1 MEPIISIHTNNL
13 WEKNESPLVTVITSV
28 YNRRELLLRAMKSV
42 DNQSYKNIEYIVVNN
57 GSSANIDDVVKDFM
71 KQATIPVMYIKRST
85 GIGPHTGKN
94 SAFRRAR
101 GEYLSMLDSDDEFL
115 PNAVQ
120 VLVNTWGEIPIEHRH
135 EYREV
140 VAQCIDEHGN
150 RVGKPFPKNINSCSK
165 KEAQKIWNS
174 RGLHVEHMN
183 LHVTQLLKDNM
194 FPEPDGVSFVVDSIA
209 IWLKLSKLHKSFFI
223 NDCLKVYYM
232 DTPDSISNVEID
244 KITIQHCINMLW
256 ADKYILNHWFEYE
269 YCFNDRFKKVLHYCI
284 FANILKMKNSYPD
297 FDWVGEKIK
306 GVKNNV
312 LLIIL
317 WIPSILISKYYIKK
331 RMKN

>member
-42 DNQSYKNIEYIVVNN
+42 DNQSYNNLEYIVVNN
-57 GSSANIDDVVKDFM
+57 GSSVNIDDVVKDFM
-71 KQATIPVMYIKRST
+71 KQATIPVMYVKRST

-101 GEYLSMLDSDDEFL
+101 GKYLSMLDSDDEFL

-120 VLVNTWGEIPIEHRH
+120 VLVNTWEKIPIENRH

-150 RVGKPFPKNINSCSK
+150 RVGKPFPENINSCSK
-165 KEAQKIWNS
+165 KEARKIWNS
-174 RGLHVEHMN
+174 RGLHVEHIN

-194 FPEPDGVSFVVDSIA
+194 FPEPDGVSYVVDSIA

-232 DTPDSISNVEID
+232 ETPDSISNVEID
-244 KITIQHCINMLW
+244 KLTIQHCINMLW

-269 YCFNDRFKKVLHYCI
+269 NTFNERLKRILHYCI
-284 FANILKMKNSYPD
+284 FINILKMKNSYPD

-317 WIPSILISKYYIKK
+317 WIPSILIAKYYIKK
-331 RMKN
+331 RLNN